1 MMAVMPSDREDEEEE
16 EEEEEERVDVVRFAV
31 VLPPLPL
38 LLLLLLLSWVVIHHT
53 PFVSLLSRAYARASD
68 PAAAARA
75 MEQIATAQSTIEGG
89 TS

>member
-1 MMAVMPSDREDEEEE
+1 MAVMPSDRGDEEGE

-31 VLPPLPL
+31 VLPPLLLL